1 MEIKQETAILT
12 QKQASEFAGVSV
24 RTIGRW
30 CKEYDIRYPD
40 GSFNVQML
48 AELAADR
55 QDHNS
60 DPKNPLKRRLMEADL
75 KHRQIKAE
83 LSKMQL
89 AVKRGELL
97 RAADVE
103 ARGLQRVMEVRRV
116 LLSLVRKLPPLLRG
130 RPMADMIS
138 IVRKEVYYCL
148 EVFAGQR
155 ILDDSAEDVIA
166 IVQRMTQDEREA
178 LIPRLKKIIN
188 L

>member
-60 DPKNPLKRRLMEADL
+60 DPKNPLKRRLMESDL
-75 KHRQIKAE
+75 KFKQARSE
-83 LSKMQL
+83 LMRMQL
-89 AVKRGELL
+89 AVKKGELL
-97 RAADVE
+97 RREDVE

-130 RPMADMIS
+130 RSMTDMIS

-155 ILDDSAEDVIA
+155 LLDDSGEDVIA
-166 IVQRMTQDEREA
+166 IIQRMTQDERKA
-178 LIPRLKKIIN
+178 LRPRLEKYF
-188 L
+188 